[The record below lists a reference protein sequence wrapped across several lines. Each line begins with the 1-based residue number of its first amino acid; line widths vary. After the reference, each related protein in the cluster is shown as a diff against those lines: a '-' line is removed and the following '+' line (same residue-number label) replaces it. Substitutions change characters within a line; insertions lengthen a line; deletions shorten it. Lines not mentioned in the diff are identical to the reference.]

1 MNEAL
6 HTALPRW
13 RQLSGL
19 PAGAAVLVALLSAL
33 LAPTS
38 AGAAVTLTDDRGRQV
53 VFDRPALRVV
63 TLLPSLTETVCEL
76 QACDRLVGTDRYSN
90 WPASVLALPKLG
102 GLEDTQLERIVSLKP
117 DLVLAAVSSRV
128 IDRLESLGLRV
139 LALEAKTLPET
150 RRVIDTVAAAL
161 GKPGQGELLW
171 AQVERRISAAAAR
184 VPSAMQGQRVYF
196 EVSSAPYAAGE
207 SSFVGEMLARLGLG
221 NVAPAALGP
230 FPKLNPEFVVRAQP
244 DLVMASERNLAEML
258 KRPGWDAITALRR
271 QRSCGFAEARY
282 EVLIRPGPR
291 LAEAAELVAD
301 CLTKLRPETAVAPL
315 PGTKATAHSGQRA
328 P

>member
-1 MNEAL
+1 MLNAIHAAWL
-6 HTALPRW
+6 RW
-13 RQLSGL
+13 RWLSGL
-19 PAGAAVLVALLSAL
+19 LAGVTVLTALLRPASAD
-33 LAPTS
+33 
-38 AGAAVTLTDDRGRQV
+38 AAVTLTDDRGRQV
-53 VFDRPALRVV
+53 VLDRPVLRVV

-117 DLVLAAVSSRV
+117 DLVLVAVSSRV

-139 LALEAKTLPET
+139 LALEPKSLSDT
-150 RRVIDTVAAAL
+150 RRVIDAVAAAL
-161 GKPGQGELLW
+161 GKPGQGKRLW
-171 AQVERRISAAAAR
+171 AQIERRIGAAAAR
-184 VPSAMQGQRVYF
+184 VPPALLGQRVYF

-207 SSFVGEMLARLGLG
+207 SSFVGEVLDRLGLG
-221 NVAPAALGP
+221 NVVPAALGP

-244 DLVMASERNLAEML
+244 DLVMASERNLAEMP
-258 KRPGWDAITALRR
+258 KRPGWGAISALQR

-282 EVLIRPGPR
+282 EILIRPGPR
-291 LAEAAELVAD
+291 LAEAAELIAD
-301 CLTKLRPETAVAPL
+301 CLVKLPPEAAAARAQGAKGP
-315 PGTKATAHSGQRA
+315 AASGQHQ

>member
-1 MNEAL
+1 MRLARHFAL
-6 HTALPRW
+6 HFVRV
-13 RQLSGL
+13 GL
-19 PAGAAVLVALLSAL
+19 LLGLLVLLVPVS
-33 LAPTS
+33 
-38 AGAAVTLTDDRGRQV
+38 AAVTVTDDRGRQV
-53 VFDRPALRVV
+53 TFDRPVLRVV

-117 DLVLAAVSSRV
+117 DLVLAAVSSRA

-139 LALEAKTLPET
+139 LALEAKSLPET
-150 RRVIDTVAAAL
+150 RRVINTVAAAL
-161 GKPGQGELLW
+161 GKPGQGEPVW
-171 AQVERRISAAAAR
+171 AQIERRIAAAAAR
-184 VPSAMQGQRVYF
+184 VPPALHGQRVYF
-196 EVSSAPYAAGE
+196 EISSAPYAAGE

-221 NVAPAALGP
+221 NVVPAALGP

-244 DLVMASERNLAEML
+244 DLVMASERNLAEMP
-258 KRPGWDAITALRR
+258 KRPGWGAISALQR

-282 EVLIRPGPR
+282 EILIRPGPR
-291 LAEAAELVAD
+291 LAEAAELIAD
-301 CLTKLRPETAVAPL
+301 CLVRLPPEAAVAQA
-315 PGTKATAHSGQRA
+315 PGAKGAAGSGQRQ